1 MRLLLLVV
9 LVEVLGLSS
18 RSPQARRL
26 PNRRTRRSRRVVL
39 LRTGTVTTNGRSDT
53 AVVVVVCAGGV
64 SSRSRLAVDVLDLV
78 GRGGVVRDELVA
90 FASGGRAR
98 EGNGGTGG
106 GGGAGGKV
114 ARKVRG
120 EAVVLVEVALPDGH
134 NDGVYK
140 RDNACQHPSRG
151 GKLWRKSAKNDEKRR
166 SRGERERTVVV
177 DHILGNLRLALVDTK
192 TLVRDGG
199 VGRRGL
205 SVEASEESPVGFG
218 GSVRLCEET
227 SVSTEYEGRWRK
239 GGGRCA

>member
-98 EGNGGTGG
+98 EGNGGGST
-106 GGGAGGKV
+106 
-114 ARKVRG
+114 
-120 EAVVLVEVALPDGH
+120 
-134 NDGVYK
+134 
-140 RDNACQHPSRG
+140 RG
-151 GKLWRKSAKNDEKRR
+151 GRAARR
-166 SRGERERTVVV
+166 
-177 DHILGNLRLALVDTK
+177 A
-192 TLVRDGG
+192 
-199 VGRRGL
+199 
-205 SVEASEESPVGFG
+205 
-218 GSVRLCEET
+218 
-227 SVSTEYEGRWRK
+227 
-239 GGGRCA
+239 